1 MFTSKS
7 LASLTVLSAL
17 TALAGSSHGAITGAI
32 GQANWLLSPPASA
45 LPGALPGLPAYCW
58 DEQTNVN
65 YSALS
70 VNINANGFYTGNTPY
85 FATVSGTFDSHFIHF
100 DASSGVANAQGQVFF
115 SSNVVAVIYDNILLD
130 MTDASLGSGST
141 LYPTGN
147 PQRSSS
153 IVLGQ
158 SSVGVLGNSV
168 RFDLWITPA
177 NYMSQLRVLTYS
189 VPTPGSMALLGLGG
203 LTCLR
208 RRRR

>member
-1 MFTSKS
+1 MFTSKT

-17 TALAGSSHGAITGAI
+17 TALAGSSHGAITGAT
-32 GQANWLLSPPASA
+32 GMANWLVTPPVSA

-70 VNINANGFYTGNTPY
+70 VNINANGFYTGGTPY
-85 FATVSGTFDSHFIHF
+85 LATVSGTFDSHFIHF
-100 DASSGVANAQGQVFF
+100 DASSGVANAQGQVTF
-115 SSNVVAVIYDNILLD
+115 SGNVVAVIYDNVLLD
-130 MTDASLGSGST
+130 LTDASLGNPST
-141 LYPTGN
+141 VYPTTN

-153 IVLGQ
+153 LILGN
-158 SSVGVLGNSV
+158 SSVGVFGNLV

-177 NYMSQLRVLTYS
+177 NYMSELRVLTHS

-208 RRRR
+208 RRR